1 MRRNLRSDSTN
12 CRCRSARRLRAYFIQ
27 TASRLTGFAAFPET
41 KLGTEL
47 NEEVIKVRFINA
59 IADRMVGAVVPRI
72 SAAAS
77 CSPGQFQEA
86 CGPCTLHNLGHGQ
99 YYWTQ
104 SQKTCHYNSNCTK
117 VTCTGC
123 STYSFD
129 NAGCT

>member
-1 MRRNLRSDSTN
+1 V
-12 CRCRSARRLRAYFIQ
+12 
-27 TASRLTGFAAFPET
+27 SRLTGFATFPET

-47 NEEVIKVRFINA
+47 NEEVIKMRFINA
-59 IADRMVGAVVPRI
+59 IADKMVGAVVPRI
-72 SAAAS
+72 SAAAK

-86 CGPCTLHNLGHGQ
+86 CGPCTLHNLGHGR

-104 SQKTCHYNSNCTK
+104 SQKTCHYNSNCTS
-117 VTCTGC
+117 VICTGC